1 MAYIPTGDQ
10 AARWNEMT
18 DPILY
23 ERLAKLEAAV
33 ADLRAQMEVM
43 QHAIEQLEARSRRHE
58 PTKQERAAEERSRL
72 RR

>member
-1 MAYIPTGDQ
+1 
-10 AARWNEMT
+10 MT

-33 ADLRAQMEVM
+33 TDLRAQMEVM
-43 QHAIEQLEARSRRHE
+43 QHAIEQLEARSRRRE
-58 PTKQERAAEERSRL
+58 PTKQERAAEERPRL